1 MYLVIIMYLV
11 EKNINKLN
19 NFGNTFFLDP
29 KELKEVTDHLKKN
42 TYNIYKPYID
52 SERNIIYKNDVPSV
66 ILYEIIS
73 KKELRHQDI
82 LGSIYAL
89 NLDISLFGDIVIKND
104 RYFIYVLSHIRNTF
118 ENDFKK
124 VGNTNIELKEL
135 DISYLED
142 YTHDYEEIE
151 LIVTSLR
158 LDTIIARLIHTN
170 RDSIKDLIKD
180 KMIIY
185 NYELLKNYSKTINE
199 NDTFS
204 IRKIGKFKYVGII
217 KNTKSDNYII
227 KVLKYK

>member
-1 MYLVIIMYLV
+1 MYLV

>member
-1 MYLVIIMYLV
+1 MYLV

-19 NFGNTFFLDP
+19 NFGSTFFLDP

-42 TYNIYKPYID
+42 TYEIFKPYID
-52 SERNIIYKNDVPSV
+52 SERNILYKKDIPEVL
-66 ILYEIIS
+66 LYEIIS

-82 LGSIYAL
+82 LGSIYSL
-89 NLDISLFGDIVIKND
+89 NLDISLFGDIIIIDD

-118 ENDFKK
+118 ETDFKK
-124 VGNTNIELKEL
+124 IGNTNIELKEIDL
-135 DISYLED
+135 DYLKD
-142 YTHDYEEIE
+142 YTHEYEELE
-151 LIVTSLR
+151 VIVTSLR
-158 LDTIIARLIHTN
+158 IDTVIARIIHTN

-180 KMIIY
+180 KKIIY
-185 NYELLKNYSKTINE
+185 NYELLKDNSKTIKE

-204 IRKIGKFKYVGII
+204 IRKIGKFKYVGIV

>member
-1 MYLVIIMYLV
+1 MYLV

-19 NFGNTFFLDP
+19 NFGSTFFLDP

-42 TYNIYKPYID
+42 TYEIFKPYID
-52 SERNIIYKNDVPSV
+52 SERNILYKKDIPEVL
-66 ILYEIIS
+66 LYEIIS

-82 LGSIYAL
+82 LGSIYSL
-89 NLDISLFGDIVIKND
+89 NLDISLFGDIIIIDD

-118 ENDFKK
+118 ETDFKK
-124 VGNTNIELKEL
+124 IGNTNIELKEIDL
-135 DISYLED
+135 DYLKD
-142 YTHDYEEIE
+142 YTHEYEELE
-151 LIVTSLR
+151 VIVTSLR
-158 LDTIIARLIHTN
+158 IDTVIARIIHTN

-180 KMIIY
+180 KKIIY
-185 NYELLKNYSKTINE
+185 NYELLKDNSKTIKE

-204 IRKIGKFKYVGII
+204 IRKIGKFKYFGIV

>member
-1 MYLVIIMYLV
+1 MYLV

-19 NFGNTFFLDP
+19 NFGSTFFLDP

-42 TYNIYKPYID
+42 TYEIFKPYID
-52 SERNIIYKNDVPSV
+52 SERNILYKKDIPEVL
-66 ILYEIIS
+66 LYEIIS

-82 LGSIYAL
+82 LGSIYSL
-89 NLDISLFGDIVIKND
+89 NLDISLFGDIIIIDD

-118 ENDFKK
+118 ETDFKK
-124 VGNTNIELKEL
+124 IGNTNIELKEIDL
-135 DISYLED
+135 DYLKN
-142 YTHDYEEIE
+142 YTHEYVE
-151 LIVTSLR
+151 LEVIVTSLR
-158 LDTIIARLIHTN
+158 IDTVIARIIHTN

-180 KMIIY
+180 KKIIY
-185 NYELLKNYSKTINE
+185 NYELLKDNSKTIKE

>member
-1 MYLVIIMYLV
+1 MYLV

-19 NFGNTFFLDP
+19 NFGSTFFLDP

-42 TYNIYKPYID
+42 TYEIFKPYID
-52 SERNIIYKNDVPSV
+52 SEKNILYKKDIPEVL
-66 ILYEIIS
+66 LYEIIS

-82 LGSIYAL
+82 LGSIYSL
-89 NLDISLFGDIVIKND
+89 NLDISLFGDIIIIDD

-118 ENDFKK
+118 ETDFKK
-124 VGNTNIELKEL
+124 IGNTNIELKEIDL
-135 DISYLED
+135 DYLKN
-142 YTHDYEEIE
+142 YTHEYVE
-151 LIVTSLR
+151 LEVIVTSLR
-158 LDTIIARLIHTN
+158 IDTVIARIIHTN

-180 KMIIY
+180 KKIIY
-185 NYELLKNYSKTINE
+185 NYELLKDNSKTIKE

-204 IRKIGKFKYVGII
+204 IRKIGKFKYVGIV

>member
-1 MYLVIIMYLV
+1 MYLV

-19 NFGNTFFLDP
+19 NFGSTFFLDP

-42 TYNIYKPYID
+42 TYEIFKPYID
-52 SERNIIYKNDVPSV
+52 SEKNILYKKDIPEVL
-66 ILYEIIS
+66 LYEIIS

-82 LGSIYAL
+82 LGSIYSL
-89 NLDISLFGDIVIKND
+89 NLDISLFGDIIIIDD

-118 ENDFKK
+118 ETDFKK
-124 VGNTNIELKEL
+124 IGNTNIELKEIDL
-135 DISYLED
+135 DYLKN
-142 YTHDYEEIE
+142 YTHEYVE
-151 LIVTSLR
+151 LEVIVTSLR
-158 LDTIIARLIHTN
+158 IDTVIARIIHTN

-180 KMIIY
+180 KKIIY
-185 NYELLKNYSKTINE
+185 NYELLKDNSKIIKE

-204 IRKIGKFKYVGII
+204 IRKIGKFKYVGIV

>member
-1 MYLVIIMYLV
+1 MYLV

-19 NFGNTFFLDP
+19 NFGSTFFLDP

-42 TYNIYKPYID
+42 TYEIFKPYID
-52 SERNIIYKNDVPSV
+52 SERNILYKKDIPEVL
-66 ILYEIIS
+66 LYEIIS

-82 LGSIYAL
+82 LGSIYSL
-89 NLDISLFGDIVIKND
+89 NLDISLFGDIIIIDD

-118 ENDFKK
+118 ETDFKK
-124 VGNTNIELKEL
+124 IGNTNIELKEIDL
-135 DISYLED
+135 DYLKD
-142 YTHDYEEIE
+142 YTHEYEELE
-151 LIVTSLR
+151 VIVTSLR
-158 LDTIIARLIHTN
+158 IDTVIARIIHTN

-180 KMIIY
+180 KKIIY
-185 NYELLKNYSKTINE
+185 NYELLKDNSKTIKE

>member
-1 MYLVIIMYLV
+1 MYLV

-19 NFGNTFFLDP
+19 NFGSTFFLDP

-42 TYNIYKPYID
+42 TYEIFKPYID
-52 SERNIIYKNDVPSV
+52 SEKNILYKKDIPEVL
-66 ILYEIIS
+66 LYEIIS

-82 LGSIYAL
+82 LGSIYSL
-89 NLDISLFGDIVIKND
+89 NLDISLFGDIIIIDD

-118 ENDFKK
+118 ETDFKK
-124 VGNTNIELKEL
+124 IGNTNIELKEIDL
-135 DISYLED
+135 DYLKN
-142 YTHDYEEIE
+142 YTHEYVE
-151 LIVTSLR
+151 LEVIVTSLR
-158 LDTIIARLIHTN
+158 IDTVIARIIHTN

-180 KMIIY
+180 KKIVY
-185 NYELLKNYSKTINE
+185 NYELLKDNSKTIKE

-204 IRKIGKFKYVGII
+204 IRKIGKFKYVGIV